1 MQASFGN
8 KSIFNTFDD
17 VFAATLK
24 SLTTYVVNTKT
35 FMEGVKVIF
44 KQKGFVAS
52 GLKTS
57 VKVALKPVSFNT
69 AI

>member
-1 MQASFGN
+1 MQVGFGN
-8 KSIFNTFDD
+8 KSVFNTFDD
-17 VFAATLK
+17 VFAATFK

-35 FMEGVKVIF
+35 FMETVKVIF

-57 VKVALKPVSFNT
+57 VKVALNPVNFN
-69 AI
+69 ISM